1 MYNAVMTYTTLFFD
15 LDATLYPASSGLWF
29 KIKDR
34 IHKFMMDHLGLTEQE
49 ASSLRE
55 DYYLQYGTTLDGLMR
70 HHHVDPEGYLK
81 FVHDIPLEKFIS
93 YSPALKEILTSLP
106 QALWVFT
113 NSDREH
119 AKRVLNILNLEHVFQ
134 GIVDVYALDF
144 KAKPHPRAYRKALAL
159 AKIQSPS
166 KCVLFDDLSQ
176 NLIPANE
183 LGFYTVIVN
192 ENNLDDHPADFHI
205 HSLLDLPHKLPML
218 WKGED

>member
-106 QALWVFT
+106 QALWVF
-113 NSDREH
+113 
-119 AKRVLNILNLEHVFQ
+119 L
-134 GIVDVYALDF
+134 
-144 KAKPHPRAYRKALAL
+144 
-159 AKIQSPS
+159 
-166 KCVLFDDLSQ
+166 
-176 NLIPANE
+176 
-183 LGFYTVIVN
+183 
-192 ENNLDDHPADFHI
+192 
-205 HSLLDLPHKLPML
+205 
-218 WKGED
+218 